1 MLTRS
6 KRQTFN
12 TDLWFHKIE
21 SFTFQL
27 NYIFIY
33 IKIYDI
39 VINKIS
45 LKCIRLKFCTGNEI
59 EIGIKEE
66 TTKKKKY

>member
-1 MLTRS
+1 MI
-6 KRQTFN
+6 
-12 TDLWFHKIE
+12 KIE

-39 VINKIS
+39 VINQIS

-59 EIGIKEE
+59 EIDIKEE
-66 TTKKKKY
+66 TTRKKKILTSLLLGTSLCFF